1 MEDKEQNSWIN
12 DIYELFKNRRL
23 HSSSHDKNQ
32 LLAKYQN
39 PRIWSFFVVS
49 FIISRG
55 RRAGLFP
62 RLGGG
67 APARHL
73 L

>member
-1 MEDKEQNSWIN
+1 MGDKEQNSCIN
-12 DIYELFKNRRL
+12 EIYELYKYRRL
-23 HSSSHDKNQ
+23 HSSSHDTNQ
-32 LLAKYQN
+32 LRAEYQN

-55 RRAGLFP
+55 SRAGPFP